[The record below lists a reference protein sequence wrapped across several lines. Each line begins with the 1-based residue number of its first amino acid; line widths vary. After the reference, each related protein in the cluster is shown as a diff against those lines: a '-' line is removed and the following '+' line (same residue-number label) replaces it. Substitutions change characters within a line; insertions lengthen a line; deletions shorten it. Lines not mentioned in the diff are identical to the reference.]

1 MSVAVEKLEKSMA
14 KLTIEVSAEDFD
26 KAINKVY
33 LKQRARIN
41 VPGFR
46 KGKAPRKLIE
56 QMYGTGVFLE
66 DAINDTINSTYPEAA
81 QGCEISN
88 EISSNPDIELV
99 QAEAGKP
106 LIYTATVAVK
116 PPVGLGKYKG
126 VEVEKTDVTVSD
138 EEVDAEL
145 AAEQEK
151 NASYN
156 EITDR
161 PVADGDKINLNFE
174 GFVDGVAFEGGKGE
188 DYPLTIGS
196 GSFIPGF
203 EEQLVGA
210 EIGKEIEVN
219 VTFPENYQSAELAG
233 KPAVFKCTVLKITE
247 KVLPEL
253 NDEFADD
260 VSEFSTLEEYKADI
274 RKNLEVKKEE
284 KARTEKEN
292 KVIDA
297 IIADSEIEIPE
308 PMLKA
313 QQEQI
318 VDEFA
323 QRLQSQGL
331 NIDQYFSYIGGSREK
346 MMEEVKDRADK
357 RIRTRLVL
365 EEIVKAENIVATD
378 EDFEVELGKLAEA
391 YGTDLDTIKKIFEGR
406 EKDRMMEDIAVQKAV
421 SFVADNWR
429 ISLFRKLFPLS
440 LTML

>member
-1 MSVAVEKLEKSMA
+1 MA

-331 NIDQYFSYIGGSREK
+331 SFDQYTQYMGTSREK
-346 MMEEVKDRADK
+346 MVEESKDQADK

-365 EEIVKAENIVATD
+365 EQIVKEENITATD
-378 EDFEVELGKLAEA
+378 EDFETELGKLAEA
-391 YGTDLDTIKKIFEGR
+391 YGTDLDTVKKIFEGR
-406 EKDRMMEDIAVQKAV
+406 EKDRMMEDIAVQKAL
-421 SFVADNWR
+421 SFVADNAVE
-429 ISLFRKLFPLS
+429 K
-440 LTML
+440 

>member
-1 MSVAVEKLEKSMA
+1 MSVTVEKLEKSMA

-26 KAINKVY
+26 KAVNKVY
-33 LKQRARIN
+33 LKQRARIS

-56 QMYGTGVFLE
+56 QMYGIGVFLE
-66 DAINDTINSTYPEAA
+66 DAINDMINSTYPEAA
-81 QGCEISN
+81 QGSEIAN

-126 VEVEKTDVTVSD
+126 VVVEKSDVTVTD

-203 EEQLVGA
+203 EEQLIGA

-297 IIADSEIEIPE
+297 IIADSEIEIPG

-346 MMEEVKDRADK
+346 MMEEVKDQADK

-421 SFVADNWR
+421 SFVADNAVE
-429 ISLFRKLFPLS
+429 K
-440 LTML
+440 

>member
-1 MSVAVEKLEKSMA
+1 MNVTVEKLEKSMA

-26 KAINKVY
+26 KAIDKVY
-33 LKQRARIN
+33 LRERKRISI
-41 VPGFR
+41 PGFR

-56 QMYGTGVFLE
+56 KMYGEGIFLE

-81 QGCEISN
+81 QNCEISS
-88 EISSNPDIELV
+88 EISSNPEIGLE
-99 QAEAGKP
+99 QAQAGMP

-126 VEVEKTDVTVSD
+126 VEIEKIDTTVSD
-138 EEVDAEL
+138 EEVEEEL
-145 AAEQEK
+145 KREQEK
-151 NASYN
+151 NASIK
-156 EITDR
+156 EVTDR
-161 PVADGDKINLNFE
+161 AVADGDQINLNFE

-203 EEQLVGA
+203 EEQLIGA

-219 VTFPENYQSAELAG
+219 VTFPENYQSEELAG
-233 KPAVFKCTVLKITE
+233 KPAVFKCTVLKIKE
-247 KVLPEL
+247 KILPEL
-253 NDEFADD
+253 TDEFADD

-274 RKNLEVKKEE
+274 RKNLEAKKAERA
-284 KARTEKEN
+284 KTEKEN

-308 PMLKA
+308 PMLRA

-331 NIDQYFSYIGGSREK
+331 NIEQYFAYMGTSREK
-346 MMEEVKDRADK
+346 MVEESKDQADK

-365 EEIVKAENIVATD
+365 EEIVKVENIVATE
-378 EDFEVELGKLAEA
+378 EDFETELTKLAEA
-391 YGTDLDTIKKIFEGR
+391 YGTDLDTVKKIFEGR
-406 EKDRMMEDIAVQKAV
+406 DKDRMMEDIAVQKAL
-421 SFVADNWR
+421 SFVADNAVE
-429 ISLFRKLFPLS
+429 K
-440 LTML
+440 

>member
-116 PPVGLGKYKG
+116 PPVGIGKYKG

-421 SFVADNWR
+421 SFVADNAVE
-429 ISLFRKLFPLS
+429 K
-440 LTML
+440 

>member
-1 MSVAVEKLEKSMA
+1 MSVTVEKLEKSMA
-14 KLTIEVSAEDFD
+14 KLTIKVSAEDFD
-26 KAINKVY
+26 KAVNKVY
-33 LKQRARIN
+33 LKQRTRIS

-66 DAINDTINSTYPEAA
+66 DAINDMINSSYPEAA
-81 QGCEISN
+81 QGSEIAN

-116 PPVGLGKYKG
+116 PPVSLGKYKG
-126 VEVEKTDVTVSD
+126 VEVEKIDVSVSD
-138 EEVDAEL
+138 EEVEAEL
-145 AAEQEK
+145 SAEQEK

-161 PVADGDKINLNFE
+161 PVADGDKVNLNFE

-203 EEQLVGA
+203 EEQLIGA

-346 MMEEVKDRADK
+346 MMEEVKDQADK

-365 EEIVKAENIVATD
+365 EEIVKAENIVATE
-378 EDFEVELGKLAEA
+378 EDFDTELGKLAEA
-391 YGTDLDTIKKIFEGR
+391 YGTDIDTVKKIFEGK

-421 SFVADNWR
+421 SFVADNAVV
-429 ISLFRKLFPLS
+429 K
-440 LTML
+440 

>member
-1 MSVAVEKLEKSMA
+1 MSVTVEKLEKSMA

-26 KAINKVY
+26 KAVNKVY
-33 LKQRARIN
+33 LKQRSRIS

-56 QMYGTGVFLE
+56 QMYGIGVFLE
-66 DAINDTINSTYPEAA
+66 DAINDMINSTYPEAA
-81 QGCEISN
+81 QGSEIAN

-116 PPVGLGKYKG
+116 PPVSLGKYKG
-126 VEVEKTDVTVSD
+126 VEVEKIDVSVSD
-138 EEVDAEL
+138 EEVEAEL
-145 AAEQEK
+145 SAEQEK

-161 PVADGDKINLNFE
+161 PVADGDKVNLNFE

-203 EEQLVGA
+203 EEQLIGA

-346 MMEEVKDRADK
+346 MMEEVKDQADK

-365 EEIVKAENIVATD
+365 EEIVKAENIVATE

-391 YGTDLDTIKKIFEGR
+391 YGTDIDTVKKIFEGR

-421 SFVADNWR
+421 SFVADNAVE
-429 ISLFRKLFPLS
+429 K
-440 LTML
+440 

>member
-1 MSVAVEKLEKSMA
+1 MKVTVEKLEKSMA

-33 LKQRARIN
+33 LKQRNRISI
-41 VPGFR
+41 PGFR

-56 QMYGTGVFLE
+56 QMYGEGIFLE
-66 DAINDTINSTYPEAA
+66 DAINDTINSTYPEEA
-81 QGCEISN
+81 QKCEISN
-88 EISSNPDIELV
+88 EISSNPEIELV

-126 VEVEKTDVTVSD
+126 VEVEKADITVTD

-145 AAEQEK
+145 AKEQEK
-151 NASYN
+151 NATYK

-161 PVADGDKINLNFE
+161 AVADGDKVNLNFE

-196 GSFIPGF
+196 SSFIPGF

-210 EIGKEIEVN
+210 EIGKEIDVN
-219 VTFPENYQSAELAG
+219 VTFPEEYQSADLAG

-284 KARTEKEN
+284 KAKTEKEN

-308 PMLKA
+308 PMLRA

-331 NIDQYFSYIGGSREK
+331 SIDQYFAYMGSTREK
-346 MMEEVKDRADK
+346 MVEESKDQADK

-365 EEIVKAENIVATD
+365 EEIVKAENIVATE
-378 EDFEVELGKLAEA
+378 EDFDTELGKLAEA
-391 YGTDLDTIKKIFEGR
+391 YGTDIDTVKKIFEGK

-421 SFVADNWR
+421 SFVADNAVE
-429 ISLFRKLFPLS
+429 K
-440 LTML
+440 

>member
-1 MSVAVEKLEKSMA
+1 MSVTVEKLEKSMA

-26 KAINKVY
+26 KAVNKVY
-33 LKQRARIN
+33 LKQRSRIS

-56 QMYGTGVFLE
+56 QMYGIGVFLE
-66 DAINDTINSTYPEAA
+66 DAINDMINSTYPEAA
-81 QGCEISN
+81 QGSEIAN

-116 PPVGLGKYKG
+116 PPVSLGKYKG
-126 VEVEKTDVTVSD
+126 VEVEKTDVSVSD
-138 EEVDAEL
+138 EEVEAEL
-145 AAEQEK
+145 SAEQEK

-161 PVADGDKINLNFE
+161 PVADGDKVNLNFE

-203 EEQLVGA
+203 EEQLIGA

-346 MMEEVKDRADK
+346 MMEEVKDQADK

-365 EEIVKAENIVATD
+365 EEIVKAENIVATE

-391 YGTDLDTIKKIFEGR
+391 YGTDVDNVKKIFEGR

-421 SFVADNWR
+421 SFVADNAVE
-429 ISLFRKLFPLS
+429 K
-440 LTML
+440 

>member
-1 MSVAVEKLEKSMA
+1 MSVTVEKLEKSMA
-14 KLTIEVSAEDFD
+14 KLTIEVSADDFD

-33 LKQRARIN
+33 LKQKNRISI
-41 VPGFR
+41 PGFR

-56 QMYGTGVFLE
+56 KMYGTGVFLE
-66 DAINDTINSTYPEAA
+66 DAINDTINSTYPEQA
-81 QGCEISN
+81 QNCEISG
-88 EISSNPDIELV
+88 EISSNPEIELV

-116 PPVGLGKYKG
+116 PPVSLGKYKG
-126 VEVEKTDVTVSD
+126 VEVAKADVAVTD

-145 AAEQEK
+145 VKEQEK
-151 NASYN
+151 NATFK

-161 PVADGDKINLNFE
+161 AVENGDKVNLNFE
-174 GFVDGVAFEGGKGE
+174 GFVDGEAFEGGKGE

-203 EEQLVGA
+203 EDQLVGA
-210 EIGKEIEVN
+210 KIGEEIEVN

-233 KPAVFKCTVLKITE
+233 KPAVFKCTVLKITQ

-284 KARTEKEN
+284 NARTEKEN

-331 NIDQYFSYIGGSREK
+331 NIDQYFSYMGSSREK
-346 MMEEVKDRADK
+346 MLEEVKDQADK

-365 EEIVKAENIVATD
+365 EEIVKAENIAATD
-378 EDFEVELGKLAEA
+378 EDFEVELDKLAKA
-391 YGTDLDTIKKIFEGR
+391 YGADLETVKKIFDGR

-421 SFVADNWR
+421 SFVADNAVE
-429 ISLFRKLFPLS
+429 K
-440 LTML
+440 

>member
-1 MSVAVEKLEKSMA
+1 MSVTVEKLEKSMA

-203 EEQLVGA
+203 EEQLVGV

-346 MMEEVKDRADK
+346 MMEEVKDQADK

-421 SFVADNWR
+421 SFVADNAVE
-429 ISLFRKLFPLS
+429 K
-440 LTML
+440 

>member
-1 MSVAVEKLEKSMA
+1 MK
-14 KLTIEVSAEDFD
+14 
-26 KAINKVY
+26 
-33 LKQRARIN
+33 
-41 VPGFR
+41 
-46 KGKAPRKLIE
+46 
-56 QMYGTGVFLE
+56 
-66 DAINDTINSTYPEAA
+66 
-81 QGCEISN
+81 
-88 EISSNPDIELV
+88 
-99 QAEAGKP
+99 QAEAGQP

-116 PPVGLGKYKG
+116 PPVSLGKYKG
-126 VEVEKTDVTVSD
+126 VEVEKSDISVSD
-138 EEVDAEL
+138 EEVEAEL
-145 AAEQEK
+145 KKEQEK
-151 NASYN
+151 NSTVK

-161 PVADGDKINLNFE
+161 PVADGDQINLDFE

-188 DYPLTIGS
+188 NYPLTIGS

-203 EEQLVGA
+203 EEKLIGA
-210 EIGKEIEVN
+210 EIGKEIDVD
-219 VTFPENYQSAELAG
+219 VTFPEEYQAEDLAG

-308 PMLKA
+308 AMLKA

-331 NIDQYFSYIGGSREK
+331 NIDQYFSYMGTNREK
-346 MMEEVKDRADK
+346 MMDEVKDQADK

-365 EEIVKAENIVATD
+365 EEIVKAENIEATD
-378 EDFEVELGKLAEA
+378 EDFETELTKLAEA
-391 YGTDLDTIKKIFEGR
+391 YGTDLDTVKKIFEGR

-421 SFVADNWR
+421 SFVADNAVE
-429 ISLFRKLFPLS
+429 K
-440 LTML
+440 

>member
-1 MSVAVEKLEKSMA
+1 MSVTVEKLEKSMA
-14 KLTIEVSAEDFD
+14 KLTIKVSAEDFD
-26 KAINKVY
+26 KAVNKVY
-33 LKQRARIN
+33 LKQRSRIS

-66 DAINDTINSTYPEAA
+66 DAINDMINSSYPEAA
-81 QGCEISN
+81 QGSEIAN

-116 PPVGLGKYKG
+116 PPVSLGKYKG
-126 VEVEKTDVTVSD
+126 VEVEKIDVSVSD
-138 EEVDAEL
+138 EEVEAEL
-145 AAEQEK
+145 SAEQEK

-161 PVADGDKINLNFE
+161 PAADGDKVNLNFE

-203 EEQLVGA
+203 EEQLIGA

-346 MMEEVKDRADK
+346 MMEEVKDQADK

-365 EEIVKAENIVATD
+365 EEIVKAENIVATE

-391 YGTDLDTIKKIFEGR
+391 YGTDVDTVKKIFEGR

-421 SFVADNWR
+421 SFVADNAVE
-429 ISLFRKLFPLS
+429 K
-440 LTML
+440 

>member
-1 MSVAVEKLEKSMA
+1 MKVTVEKLEKSMA

-33 LKQRARIN
+33 LKQRNRISI
-41 VPGFR
+41 PGFR

-56 QMYGTGVFLE
+56 QMYGEGIFLE
-66 DAINDTINSTYPEAA
+66 DAINDTINSTYPEEA
-81 QGCEISN
+81 QKCEISN
-88 EISSNPDIELV
+88 EISSNPEIELV

-126 VEVEKTDVTVSD
+126 VEVEKADITVTD

-145 AAEQEK
+145 AKEQEK
-151 NASYN
+151 NATYK

-161 PVADGDKINLNFE
+161 AVADGDKVNLNFE

-210 EIGKEIEVN
+210 EIGKEIDVN
-219 VTFPENYQSAELAG
+219 VTFPEEYQSADLAG

-284 KARTEKEN
+284 KAKTEKEN

-308 PMLKA
+308 PMLRA

-331 NIDQYFSYIGGSREK
+331 SIDQYFAYMGSTREK
-346 MMEEVKDRADK
+346 MVEESKDQADK

-365 EEIVKAENIVATD
+365 EEIVKAENIVATE
-378 EDFEVELGKLAEA
+378 EDFDTELGKLAEA
-391 YGTDLDTIKKIFEGR
+391 YGTDIDTVKKIFEGK

-421 SFVADNWR
+421 SFVADNAVV
-429 ISLFRKLFPLS
+429 K
-440 LTML
+440 

>member
-1 MSVAVEKLEKSMA
+1 MKVTVEKLEKSMA

-26 KAINKVY
+26 KAIDKVY
-33 LKQRARIN
+33 LRERKKVNI
-41 VPGFR
+41 PGFR
-46 KGKAPRKLIE
+46 RGKAPRKLIE
-56 QMYGTGVFLE
+56 KMYGVGIFLE

-81 QGCEISN
+81 QNCEISD
-88 EISSNPDIELV
+88 EISSNPEIGLE

-126 VEVEKTDVTVSD
+126 VEIEKIDTTVSD
-138 EEVDAEL
+138 EEVEEEL
-145 AAEQEK
+145 KREQEK
-151 NASYN
+151 NASIK
-156 EITDR
+156 EVTDR
-161 PVADGDKINLNFE
+161 AVADGDQINLNFE

-203 EEQLVGA
+203 EEQLIGA

-219 VTFPENYQSAELAG
+219 VTFPENYQSEELAG
-233 KPAVFKCTVLKITE
+233 KPAVFKCTVLKIKE
-247 KVLPEL
+247 KILPEL
-253 NDEFADD
+253 TDEFADD

-274 RKNLEVKKEE
+274 RKNLEAKKAERA
-284 KARTEKEN
+284 KTEKEN

-308 PMLKA
+308 PMLRA

-331 NIDQYFSYIGGSREK
+331 NIEQYFAYMGTSREK
-346 MMEEVKDRADK
+346 MVEESKDQADK

-365 EEIVKAENIVATD
+365 EEIVKVENIVATE
-378 EDFEVELGKLAEA
+378 EDFETELTKLAEA
-391 YGTDLDTIKKIFEGR
+391 YGTDLDTVKKIFEGR
-406 EKDRMMEDIAVQKAV
+406 DKDRMMEDIAVQKAL
-421 SFVADNWR
+421 SFVADNAVE
-429 ISLFRKLFPLS
+429 K
-440 LTML
+440 

>member
-1 MSVAVEKLEKSMA
+1 MSVTVEKLEKSMA

-26 KAINKVY
+26 KAVNKVY
-33 LKQRARIN
+33 LKQRSRIS

-56 QMYGTGVFLE
+56 QMYGIGVFLE
-66 DAINDTINSTYPEAA
+66 DAINDMINSSYPEAA
-81 QGCEISN
+81 QGSEIAN

-116 PPVGLGKYKG
+116 PPVSLGKYKG
-126 VEVEKTDVTVSD
+126 VEVEKTDVSVSD
-138 EEVDAEL
+138 EEVEAEL
-145 AAEQEK
+145 SAEQEK

-161 PVADGDKINLNFE
+161 PAADGDKVNLNFE

-203 EEQLVGA
+203 EEQLIGA

-346 MMEEVKDRADK
+346 MMEEVKDQADK

-365 EEIVKAENIVATD
+365 EEIVKAENIVATE

-391 YGTDLDTIKKIFEGR
+391 YGTDVDTVKKIFEGR

-421 SFVADNWR
+421 SFVADNAVE
-429 ISLFRKLFPLS
+429 K
-440 LTML
+440 

>member
-1 MSVAVEKLEKSMA
+1 MSVTVEKLENSMA

-26 KAINKVY
+26 KAVNKVY
-33 LKQRARIN
+33 LKQRSRIS

-56 QMYGTGVFLE
+56 QMYGIGVFLE
-66 DAINDTINSTYPEAA
+66 DAINDMINSTYPEAA
-81 QGCEISN
+81 QGSEIAN
-88 EISSNPDIELV
+88 EISSNPDIALV
-99 QAEAGKP
+99 QAEVGKP
-106 LIYTATVAVK
+106 MIYTATVAVK

-126 VEVEKTDVTVSD
+126 VTVEKPDVTVTD

-331 NIDQYFSYIGGSREK
+331 NIDQYFSYIGGSREQ
-346 MMEEVKDRADK
+346 MMEEVKDQADK

-365 EEIVKAENIVATD
+365 EEIVKAENIVATE

-391 YGTDLDTIKKIFEGR
+391 YGTDVDTVKKIFEGR

-421 SFVADNWR
+421 SFVADNAVE
-429 ISLFRKLFPLS
+429 K
-440 LTML
+440 

>member
-1 MSVAVEKLEKSMA
+1 MKVTVEKLEKSMA

-26 KAINKVY
+26 KAIDKVY
-33 LKQRARIN
+33 LKERKRMSI
-41 VPGFR
+41 PGFR
-46 KGKAPRKLIE
+46 RGKAPRKLIE
-56 QMYGTGVFLE
+56 KMYGEGIFLE
-66 DAINDTINSTYPEAA
+66 EAINDTINSTYPEAA
-81 QGCEISN
+81 QNCEISS
-88 EISSNPDIELV
+88 EISSNPEIGLE
-99 QAEAGKP
+99 QAQAGIP

-126 VEVEKTDVTVSD
+126 VEIEKIDTAVTD
-138 EEVDAEL
+138 EEVEEEL
-145 AAEQEK
+145 KREQEK
-151 NASYN
+151 NASMK
-156 EITDR
+156 EVTDR
-161 PVADGDKINLNFE
+161 AVKDGDQINLNFE

-203 EEQLVGA
+203 EEQLIGA

-219 VTFPENYQSAELAG
+219 VTFPENYQAEDLAG
-233 KPAVFKCTVLKITE
+233 KAAVFKCTVLKITE
-247 KVLPEL
+247 KILPEL

-260 VSEFSTLEEYKADI
+260 VSEFDTLEEFKADI
-274 RKNLEVKKEE
+274 RKNLETRKEE
-284 KARTEKEN
+284 RARTEKEN

-331 NIDQYFSYIGGSREK
+331 SIDQYFAYMGMTREK
-346 MMEEVKDRADK
+346 MVEDSKEQAEK

-365 EEIVKAENIVATD
+365 EEIVKVENIVATE
-378 EDFEVELGKLAEA
+378 EDFETELTKLAEA
-391 YGTDLDTIKKIFEGR
+391 YGADLETVKKIFEGR
-406 EKDRMMEDIAVQKAV
+406 EKDRMMEDIAVQKAL
-421 SFVADNWR
+421 SFVADNAVE
-429 ISLFRKLFPLS
+429 K
-440 LTML
+440 

>member
-1 MSVAVEKLEKSMA
+1 MSVTVEKLEKSMA

-26 KAINKVY
+26 KAVNKVY
-33 LKQRARIN
+33 LKQRSRIS

-56 QMYGTGVFLE
+56 QMYGIGVFLE
-66 DAINDTINSTYPEAA
+66 DAINDMINSSYPEAA
-81 QGCEISN
+81 QGSEIAN

-116 PPVGLGKYKG
+116 PPVSLGKYKG
-126 VEVEKTDVTVSD
+126 VEVEKIDVSVSD
-138 EEVDAEL
+138 EEVEAEL
-145 AAEQEK
+145 SAEQEK

-161 PVADGDKINLNFE
+161 PVADGDKVNLNFE

-203 EEQLVGA
+203 EEQLIGA

-346 MMEEVKDRADK
+346 MMEEVKDQADK

-365 EEIVKAENIVATD
+365 EEIVKAENIVATE

-391 YGTDLDTIKKIFEGR
+391 YGTDVDTVKKIFEGR

-421 SFVADNWR
+421 SFVADNAVE
-429 ISLFRKLFPLS
+429 K
-440 LTML
+440 

>member
-1 MSVAVEKLEKSMA
+1 MSVTVEKLEKSMA

-33 LKQRARIN
+33 LKQRTRIN

-81 QGCEISN
+81 QGCEIAN

-126 VEVEKTDVTVSD
+126 VEVEKSDVSVSD

-161 PVADGDKINLNFE
+161 PVADGDKVNLNFE

-346 MMEEVKDRADK
+346 MMEEVKDQADK

-365 EEIVKAENIVATD
+365 EEIVKAENIVATE

-391 YGTDLDTIKKIFEGR
+391 YGTDVDTVKKIFEGR

-421 SFVADNWR
+421 SFVADNAVE
-429 ISLFRKLFPLS
+429 K
-440 LTML
+440 

>member
-1 MSVAVEKLEKSMA
+1 MSVTVEKLENSMA

-66 DAINDTINSTYPEAA
+66 DAINDMINSSYPEAA
-81 QGCEISN
+81 QGSEIAN

-116 PPVGLGKYKG
+116 PPVSLGKYKG
-126 VEVEKTDVTVSD
+126 VEVEKIDVSVSD
-138 EEVDAEL
+138 EEVEAEL
-145 AAEQEK
+145 SAEQEK

-161 PVADGDKINLNFE
+161 PVADGDKVNLNFE

-203 EEQLVGA
+203 EEQLIGA

-346 MMEEVKDRADK
+346 MMEEVKDQADK

-365 EEIVKAENIVATD
+365 EEIVKAENIVATE

-391 YGTDLDTIKKIFEGR
+391 YGTDVDTVKKIFEGR

-421 SFVADNWR
+421 SFVADNAVV
-429 ISLFRKLFPLS
+429 K
-440 LTML
+440 

>member
-1 MSVAVEKLEKSMA
+1 MSVTVEKLEKSMA

-26 KAINKVY
+26 KAVNKVY
-33 LKQRARIN
+33 LKQRSRIS

-56 QMYGTGVFLE
+56 QMYGIGVFLE
-66 DAINDTINSTYPEAA
+66 DAINDMINSTYPEAA
-81 QGCEISN
+81 QGSEIAN

-116 PPVGLGKYKG
+116 PPVSLGKYKG
-126 VEVEKTDVTVSD
+126 VEVEKTDVSVSD
-138 EEVDAEL
+138 EEVEAEL
-145 AAEQEK
+145 SAEQEK

-161 PVADGDKINLNFE
+161 PAADGDKVNLNFE

-203 EEQLVGA
+203 EEQLIGA

-346 MMEEVKDRADK
+346 MMEEVKDQADK

-365 EEIVKAENIVATD
+365 EEIVKAENIVATE

-391 YGTDLDTIKKIFEGR
+391 YGTDVDTVKKIFEGR

-421 SFVADNWR
+421 SFVADNAVV
-429 ISLFRKLFPLS
+429 K
-440 LTML
+440 

>member
-116 PPVGLGKYKG
+116 PPVGIGKYKG

-346 MMEEVKDRADK
+346 MMEEVKDQADK

-421 SFVADNWR
+421 SFVADNAVE
-429 ISLFRKLFPLS
+429 K
-440 LTML
+440 

>member
-1 MSVAVEKLEKSMA
+1 MA

-26 KAINKVY
+26 KAVNKVY
-33 LKQRARIN
+33 LKQRSRIS

-56 QMYGTGVFLE
+56 QMYGIGVFLE
-66 DAINDTINSTYPEAA
+66 DAINDMINSTYPEAA
-81 QGCEISN
+81 QGSEIAN

-116 PPVGLGKYKG
+116 PPVSLGKYKG
-126 VEVEKTDVTVSD
+126 VEVEKTDVSVSD
-138 EEVDAEL
+138 EEVEAEL
-145 AAEQEK
+145 SAEQEK

-161 PVADGDKINLNFE
+161 PVADGDKVNLNFE

-203 EEQLVGA
+203 EEQLIGA

-346 MMEEVKDRADK
+346 MMEEVKDQADK

-365 EEIVKAENIVATD
+365 EEIVKAENIVATE

-391 YGTDLDTIKKIFEGR
+391 YGTDVDTVKKIFEGR

-421 SFVADNWR
+421 SFVADNAVE
-429 ISLFRKLFPLS
+429 K
-440 LTML
+440 

>member
-1 MSVAVEKLEKSMA
+1 MKVTVEKLEKSMA

-26 KAINKVY
+26 KAIDKVY
-33 LKQRARIN
+33 LRERKRVNI
-41 VPGFR
+41 PGFR
-46 KGKAPRKLIE
+46 RGKAPRKLIE
-56 QMYGTGVFLE
+56 KMYGTGIFLE

-81 QGCEISN
+81 QNCEISD
-88 EISSNPDIELV
+88 EISSNPEIGLE

-126 VEVEKTDVTVSD
+126 VEIEKIDTTVSD
-138 EEVDAEL
+138 EEVEEEL
-145 AAEQEK
+145 KKEQEK
-151 NASYN
+151 NASIK
-156 EITDR
+156 EVTDR
-161 PVADGDKINLNFE
+161 AVADGDQINLNFE
-174 GFVDGVAFEGGKGE
+174 GFVDGAAFEGGKGE

-203 EEQLVGA
+203 EEQLIGA

-219 VTFPENYQSAELAG
+219 VTFPENYQSEELAG
-233 KPAVFKCTVLKITE
+233 KPAVFKCTVLKIKE
-247 KVLPEL
+247 KILPEL
-253 NDEFADD
+253 TDEFADD

-274 RKNLEVKKEE
+274 RKNLEAKKAERA
-284 KARTEKEN
+284 KTEKEN

-331 NIDQYFSYIGGSREK
+331 NIEQYFAYMGTSREK
-346 MMEEVKDRADK
+346 MVEESKDQADK

-365 EEIVKAENIVATD
+365 EEIVKVENIVATE
-378 EDFEVELGKLAEA
+378 EDFETELTKLAEA
-391 YGTDLDTIKKIFEGR
+391 YGTDLDTVKKIFEGR
-406 EKDRMMEDIAVQKAV
+406 DKDRMMEDIAVQKAL
-421 SFVADNWR
+421 SFVADNAVE
-429 ISLFRKLFPLS
+429 K
-440 LTML
+440 

>member
-1 MSVAVEKLEKSMA
+1 MSVTVEKLEKSMA

-26 KAINKVY
+26 KAVNKVY
-33 LKQRARIN
+33 LKQRTRIS

-66 DAINDTINSTYPEAA
+66 DAINDMINSSYPEAA
-81 QGCEISN
+81 QGSEIAN

-116 PPVGLGKYKG
+116 PPVSLGKYKG
-126 VEVEKTDVTVSD
+126 VEVEKTDVSVSD
-138 EEVDAEL
+138 EEVEAEL
-145 AAEQEK
+145 SAEQEK

-161 PVADGDKINLNFE
+161 PVADGDKVNLNFE

-203 EEQLVGA
+203 EEQLIGA

-346 MMEEVKDRADK
+346 MMEEVKDQADK

-365 EEIVKAENIVATD
+365 EEIVKAENIVATE

-391 YGTDLDTIKKIFEGR
+391 YGTDVDTVKKIFEGR

-421 SFVADNWR
+421 SFVADNAVE
-429 ISLFRKLFPLS
+429 K
-440 LTML
+440 

>member
-1 MSVAVEKLEKSMA
+1 MSVTVEKLEKSMA

-126 VEVEKTDVTVSD
+126 VTVEKPDVTVTD

-346 MMEEVKDRADK
+346 MMEEVKDQADK

-365 EEIVKAENIVATD
+365 EEIVKAENIVATE

-391 YGTDLDTIKKIFEGR
+391 YGTDLDTVKKIFEGR

-421 SFVADNWR
+421 SFVADNAVE
-429 ISLFRKLFPLS
+429 K
-440 LTML
+440 

>member
-1 MSVAVEKLEKSMA
+1 MSVTVEKLEKSMA
-14 KLTIEVSAEDFD
+14 KLTIKVSAEDFD
-26 KAINKVY
+26 KAVNKVY
-33 LKQRARIN
+33 LKQRTRIS

-66 DAINDTINSTYPEAA
+66 DAINDMINSSYPEAA
-81 QGCEISN
+81 QGSEIAN

-116 PPVGLGKYKG
+116 PPVSLGKYKG
-126 VEVEKTDVTVSD
+126 VEVEKIDVSVSD
-138 EEVDAEL
+138 EEVEAEL
-145 AAEQEK
+145 SAEQEK

-161 PVADGDKINLNFE
+161 PVADGDKVNLNFE
-174 GFVDGVAFEGGKGE
+174 GFVDVAFGGGKGE

-203 EEQLVGA
+203 EEQLIGA

-346 MMEEVKDRADK
+346 MMEEVKDQADK

-365 EEIVKAENIVATD
+365 EEIVKAENIVATE

-391 YGTDLDTIKKIFEGR
+391 YGTDIDTVKKIFEGR

-421 SFVADNWR
+421 SFVADNAVE
-429 ISLFRKLFPLS
+429 K
-440 LTML
+440 

>member
-1 MSVAVEKLEKSMA
+1 MKVTVEKLEKSMA

-26 KAINKVY
+26 KAIDKVY
-33 LKQRARIN
+33 LRERKRVNI
-41 VPGFR
+41 PGFR
-46 KGKAPRKLIE
+46 RGKAPRKLIE
-56 QMYGTGVFLE
+56 KMYGVGIFLE

-81 QGCEISN
+81 QNCEISD
-88 EISSNPDIELV
+88 EISSNPEIGLE

-126 VEVEKTDVTVSD
+126 VEIEKIDTTVSD
-138 EEVDAEL
+138 EEVEEEL
-145 AAEQEK
+145 KREQEK
-151 NASYN
+151 NASIK
-156 EITDR
+156 EVTDR
-161 PVADGDKINLNFE
+161 AVADGDQINLNFE

-203 EEQLVGA
+203 EEQLIGA

-219 VTFPENYQSAELAG
+219 VTFPENYQSEELAG
-233 KPAVFKCTVLKITE
+233 KPAVFKCTVLKIKE
-247 KVLPEL
+247 KILPEL
-253 NDEFADD
+253 TDEFADD

-274 RKNLEVKKEE
+274 RKNLEAKKAERA
-284 KARTEKEN
+284 KTEKEN

-331 NIDQYFSYIGGSREK
+331 NIEQYFAYMGTSREK
-346 MMEEVKDRADK
+346 MVEESKDQADK

-365 EEIVKAENIVATD
+365 EEIVKVENIVATE
-378 EDFEVELGKLAEA
+378 EDFETELTKLAEA
-391 YGTDLDTIKKIFEGR
+391 YGTDLDTVKKIFEGR
-406 EKDRMMEDIAVQKAV
+406 DKDRMMEDIAVQKAL
-421 SFVADNWR
+421 SFVADNAVE
-429 ISLFRKLFPLS
+429 K
-440 LTML
+440 

>member
-1 MSVAVEKLEKSMA
+1 MKVTVEKLEKSMA

-26 KAINKVY
+26 KAVNKVY
-33 LKQRARIN
+33 LRQRAKISI
-41 VPGFR
+41 PGFR

-56 QMYGTGVFLE
+56 KMYGEGIFLE

-81 QGCEISN
+81 QNCEISS
-88 EISSNPDIELV
+88 EISSNPEIGLE
-99 QAEAGKP
+99 QAQAGMP

-126 VEVEKTDVTVSD
+126 VEVEKIDTAVSD
-138 EEVDAEL
+138 EEVEEEL
-145 AAEQEK
+145 KREQEK
-151 NASYN
+151 NASIK
-156 EITDR
+156 EVTDR
-161 PVADGDKINLNFE
+161 AVADGDQVNINFE

-188 DYPLTIGS
+188 NYPLGIGS

-203 EEQLVGA
+203 EEQLIGA
-210 EIGKEIEVN
+210 EIGKEVEVN
-219 VTFPENYQSAELAG
+219 VTFPENYQAEDLAG
-233 KPAVFKCTVLKITE
+233 KAAVFKCTVLKINE
-247 KVLPEL
+247 KILPEL

-274 RKNLEVKKEE
+274 RKNLEAKKAE

-297 IIADSEIEIPE
+297 IIADSDIEIPE
-308 PMLKA
+308 PMLRS

-331 NIDQYFSYIGGSREK
+331 SIDQYFTYMGTTREK
-346 MMEEVKDRADK
+346 MVEDSKDQADK

-365 EEIVKAENIVATD
+365 EEIVKAENIVADD
-378 EDFEVELGKLAEA
+378 EDFEKELTKLAEA
-391 YGTDLDTIKKIFEGR
+391 YGTDIDTVKKIFGDKD
-406 EKDRMMEDIAVQKAV
+406 KDRMMEDIAVQKALTFV
-421 SFVADNWR
+421 SESAVE
-429 ISLFRKLFPLS
+429 K
-440 LTML
+440 